1 MSSILKKPTVSPVKG
16 RNGFDMSRRR
26 LFTSPCGMLLP
37 VFHDFSNPGDK
48 YVLNSSLLVRTE
60 AVQTAAFMRLKAHV
74 EWFFVPITQLYSMW
88 NEVFNGTDDIMS
100 SVYYSPAANASSFP
114 TPTVTPHLPLF
125 ELSRFIQFDRNGLF
139 GANGPG
145 DMYILSCDEFG
156 VPNAWNFRRLFDLLG
171 YGNLSDFI
179 SATEDFSYK
188 LPMLPFL
195 AYHKIFHSHYNLTD
209 WFRNNPLL
217 YNVDKWFNVD
227 VVPDNVAEKILGTIH
242 YRPYRKDYFTNILP
256 TPLFNDNFASFI
268 KNQFNNGLSPVSQLL
283 NPEVLDSAGQPLT
296 ASLTRKSGANRDF
309 ITPGS
314 AATINMTNLQLSPPV
329 SASDQS
335 RILRSTGDPTSDT
348 FVNIDNFDVSLSGGD
363 FSISAADV
371 RSMFALDRLLRVTAF
386 AGGHYEDQVQ
396 AHFGYKMPRGVSDE
410 AYMLGAQ
417 TTDINIAEVVA
428 TSSTATKAGSS
439 TTVEGAGTTIGDIA
453 GKGFGQT
460 SGQGD
465 IHFECP
471 SHGLVMAIFSI
482 EPLPDYAS
490 MGCEVQNRKYESL
503 DFYHPELDNVGMQPM
518 FGDFSGISLVPN
530 SEEIV
535 GWSYRYQEH
544 KLSFDVVNEGFYAT
558 DKDSW
563 VGFKQSLISEPD
575 YNSAYSLSQRFFV
588 MPQYTNLI
596 FLQNFPYLTSKYA
609 HYTPVSGYFSSF
621 KVNYNSP
628 QNVYSGDNFLNCLY
642 IKAFKTS
649 IMSVHSLPKV

>member
-100 SVYYSPAANASSFP
+100 SVYYSPAANASSFSV
-114 TPTVTPHLPLF
+114 PTVTPHLPLF

-268 KNQFNNGLSPVSQLL
+268 KNQFNNGLSPISQLL
-283 NPEVLDSAGQPLT
+283 NPEVSGSSSALENFNLSFNSNGLGSDNVNLVLGNRNPNTDGTPSPVKVSQLSQSSYNNGFSDKTLSFNATDENGNPIN
-296 ASLTRKSGANRDF
+296 SGA
-309 ITPGS
+309 
-314 AATINMTNLQLSPPV
+314 
-329 SASDQS
+329 
-335 RILRSTGDPTSDT
+335 
-348 FVNIDNFDVSLSGGD
+348 
-363 FSISAADV
+363 ISAADV